1 VFLFAVQL
9 LGAATEA
16 AEPLIA
22 RTLRRIVVDDG
33 SAIGLSWLT
42 TYGLTNGSV
51 VAALALS
58 LLRSGIVSVIEAFL
72 MIAGSRLGG
81 AAIVV
86 LIGALDYL
94 HKRHGRTLS
103 EGISL
108 GLLTFLI
115 TFTIYV
121 PVTVLGLVALTAF
134 QPKLLAV
141 TRGLDLPIRSLQYFD
156 PLTDAVTRA
165 LEPANA
171 LILAL
176 ALLLGSLLLFDQVLE
191 RVETDT
197 VRTYVF
203 QHFKQRWIAFA
214 IGLLITGVTTS
225 VAFSLGVVVPL
236 YNRQFVR
243 RKEITP
249 YILGA
254 NIGTLF
260 DTLVV
265 AFVLETTAG
274 VAIVL
279 QWSVSR
285 RCSRSWR
292 SSATSRTLRSSMPG
306 RTGFSRTADSS
317 SDSASC
323 WSPPHSHSYSCHTS
337 ERTCPHNAVG
347 PVHGT
352 HDSPYPR
359 SDRWFADGETG
370 TRARPLDA
378 SRCPIY
384 DSVRHRL
391 HRGEL

>member
-1 VFLFAVQL
+1 MTESDETSEGAPAVTRLQDRLLEVAPLWAGALASILVFLFAVQL

-103 EGISL
+103 EGMSL

-121 PVTVLGLVALTAF
+121 PVTVLGLIALTAF

-141 TRGLDLPIRSLQYFD
+141 TRGLDLPIRSLQYFN

-191 RVETDT
+191 RVETET

-279 QWSVSR
+279 LVVGLATLFTLVALVGYEPYAAVIDAGQDRFLEDR
-285 RCSRSWR
+285 RFFV
-292 SSATSRTLRSSMPG
+292 
-306 RTGFSRTADSS
+306 GFGILLVA
-317 SDSASC
+317 A
-323 WSPPHSHSYSCHTS
+323 PLALLLVPH
-337 ERTCPHNAVG
+337 
-347 PVHGT
+347 
-352 HDSPYPR
+352 
-359 SDRWFADGETG
+359 
-370 TRARPLDA
+370 L
-378 SRCPIY
+378 
-384 DSVRHRL
+384 
-391 HRGEL
+391 